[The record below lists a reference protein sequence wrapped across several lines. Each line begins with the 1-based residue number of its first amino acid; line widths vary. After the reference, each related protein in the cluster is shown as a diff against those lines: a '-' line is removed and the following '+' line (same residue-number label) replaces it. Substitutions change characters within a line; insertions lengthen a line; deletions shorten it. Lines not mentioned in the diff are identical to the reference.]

1 MALRTSGWHW
11 GDPLVALGTYWCH
24 GGPLGATN
32 QGPMGVINVGAVGGP
47 EDPLVPLGGCGYH
60 QPGTPGCH

>member
-1 MALRTSGWHW
+1 MALRTPGWHW

-32 QGPMGVINVGAVGGP
+32 QGPMGVINVGAVGGT
-47 EDPLVPLGGCGYH
+47 EDP
-60 QPGTPGCH
+60 